1 MALLFDI
8 KRYAINVWNVNP
20 EGKTAE
26 QIAKEGLDQMET
38 YMKELGLAMNIKDLG
53 VTEDMLDGIAKGS
66 FILKGGY
73 KILNHDE
80 IMQILKNSMN

>member
-1 MALLFDI
+1 
-8 KRYAINVWNVNP
+8 
-20 EGKTAE
+20 
-26 QIAKEGLDQMET
+26 
-38 YMKELGLAMNIKDLG
+38 MKELGLAMNIKDLG